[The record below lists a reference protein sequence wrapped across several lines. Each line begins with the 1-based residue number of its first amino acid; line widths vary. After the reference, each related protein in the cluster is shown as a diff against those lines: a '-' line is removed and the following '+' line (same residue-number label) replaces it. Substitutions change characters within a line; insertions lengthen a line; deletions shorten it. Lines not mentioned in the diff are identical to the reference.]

1 MIRRDRLVQHAPAN
15 PFRCNKGRNRTH
27 QVEHA
32 MVDIVFSPATLRF
45 LIGWRQPGWS
55 LTTQS
60 QILVEGASGVTA
72 TISGDADRF
81 EGNLRLTSFSRVRA
95 PLPPVPAGGRGPLPE
110 LTLPGYIWVV
120 NDQSDG
126 SVAIDVE
133 PNGYLEISVAPNIVT
148 DLPIT
153 NANNRFTANIAVT
166 GSSAGVDL
174 VLNVVHIASASIKL
188 DNDGFAPGESGE
200 TLTWSVVADVWPTDP
215 SDYPINFVLGNPV
228 AGGVV
233 QGQLEMNPELL
244 VITKSAPPP
253 IAPGS
258 GINWFVSQSTVVSA
272 YWFATPTTSGEFNLL
287 QYFFN
292 SALSS
297 PSNTLDYSIT

>member
-1 MIRRDRLVQHAPAN
+1 
-15 PFRCNKGRNRTH
+15 
-27 QVEHA
+27 

-55 LTTQS
+55 LTAQS
-60 QILVEGASGVTA
+60 QILVEGASRITA

-95 PLPPVPAGGRGPLPE
+95 PLPPVPVGGRGPLPE
-110 LTLPGYIWVV
+110 ITLPGYIWVV

-126 SVAIDVE
+126 SVAVDVD
-133 PNGYLEISVAPNIVT
+133 PYGYLEISVAPNIVT
-148 DLPIT
+148 DVPIT
-153 NANNRFTANIAVT
+153 NANNRFTANVAVT

-174 VLNVVHIASASIKL
+174 VLNVVQASGSISL
-188 DNDGFAPGESGE
+188 DNEGFAPGESGE
-200 TLTWSVVADVWPTDP
+200 TLTWSVLADLWPTDP

-244 VITKSAPPP
+244 VITKSAPPSL
-253 IAPGS
+253 APGD
-258 GINWFVSQSTVVSA
+258 NWFFSQSTVVSA
-272 YWFATPTTSGEFNLL
+272 YWFATPTRSGEFSLL

-292 SALSS
+292 SATSS
-297 PSNTLDYSIT
+297 PSKPVSYSIT